1 MNNKALSTKQ
11 RDTHDGSGRRWTYSR
26 RGYALAQS
34 LRQLKRHKLASIGTL
49 LVLGITLSLPV
60 ILYFASATLASLSQ
74 RSIQGESLTAYL
86 TSTVSDLD
94 GAQLANDWLARPGID
109 HTEYVSRDQAL
120 AMLGEATDI
129 RDAIEALG
137 TNPLPGSIII
147 YPAENAQNPSQ
158 IESLAKAVREL
169 PQVDQVQLDL
179 RWVKRLNAV
188 VSLVKWIGGLLAGFL
203 TLTALIV
210 IANTIRLEL
219 SRRRAEMEVASL
231 LGATNGFVNRPIL
244 YTGALYGFLGGLA
257 ACTIALITL
266 NAIRSPADDLSSLYQ
281 SSFTLSMPEP
291 TQLLLVAAI
300 SIALGLIGAISSL
313 NLSSRQITH

>member
-1 MNNKALSTKQ
+1 M
-11 RDTHDGSGRRWTYSR
+11 
-26 RGYALAQS
+26 
-34 LRQLKRHKLASIGTL
+34 
-49 LVLGITLSLPV
+49 LGITLSLPV
-60 ILYFASATLASLSQ
+60 ILFFASATLATLSQ
-74 RSIQGESLTAYL
+74 RSVQGESLTVYL
-86 TSTVSDLD
+86 SPTVSDLE
-94 GAQLANDWLARPGID
+94 GAQLAKDWLAQPAIGR
-109 HTEYVSRDQAL
+109 TEYVSRDQAL

-147 YPAENAQNPSQ
+147 YPVENTRNPAQ
-158 IESLAKAVREL
+158 IDTLAKTMGEL
-169 PQVDQVQLDL
+169 PEVDQVQLDL
-179 RWVKRLNAV
+179 RWVRRLNAV
-188 VSLVKWIGGLLAGFL
+188 VSLLKWIGGLLACFL

-231 LGATNGFVNRPIL
+231 LGASNGFMNRPIL
-244 YTGALYGFLGGLA
+244 YTGALYGFLGGLI

-266 NAIRSPADDLSSLYQ
+266 NAIRHPADDLSSLYQ
-281 SSFTLSMPEP
+281 SNFTLSMPEP
-291 TQLLLVAAI
+291 FQLLLVAAV